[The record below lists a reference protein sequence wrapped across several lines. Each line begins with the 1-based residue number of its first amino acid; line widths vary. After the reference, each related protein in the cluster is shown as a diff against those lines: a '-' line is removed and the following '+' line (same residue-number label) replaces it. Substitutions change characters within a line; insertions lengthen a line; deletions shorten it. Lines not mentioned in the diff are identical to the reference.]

1 VNRRRDET
9 AAFVLWRRHVGPGCT
24 NGAAQQESGG
34 VRRGGCSRLC
44 YRLHVNLKEKGVCTM
59 KMFLGEGWSGALA
72 LVPLVGLALAGKG
85 PQAAT
90 GPGGVGGAFQLPP
103 LPYSQDALEPY
114 ISARTMSFHYGKHHQ
129 AYVDNLNKLVAGTPL
144 AGQPL
149 EKIVRETAGA
159 ADKVAVFNNAAQDW
173 NHTFFWQSMKPKGGG
188 QPTGR
193 MLELIN
199 KSFGSFD
206 GFKKTFVDTGVA
218 QFGSGWVWLVQDGGT
233 LKVVKTG
240 NADTPVAHGQ
250 TALLTC
256 DVWEHAY
263 YLDYQNRRKDFI
275 QAFVDHLANWE
286 FAASQ
291 LK

>member
-1 VNRRRDET
+1 
-9 AAFVLWRRHVGPGCT
+9 
-24 NGAAQQESGG
+24 
-34 VRRGGCSRLC
+34 
-44 YRLHVNLKEKGVCTM
+44 M
-59 KMFLGEGWSGALA
+59 KLFLAEACSGALA

-85 PQAAT
+85 PQSVT
-90 GPGGVGGAFQLPP
+90 GPGGGTGTFQLPP
-103 LPYSQDALEPY
+103 LPYSQEALEPY
-114 ISARTMSFHYGKHHQ
+114 ISGRTMSFHYGKHHQ
-129 AYVDNLNKLVAGTPL
+129 TYVDNLNKLVAGTPL

-149 EKIVRETAGA
+149 EKIIRETVGA
-159 ADKVAVFNNAAQDW
+159 ADKAPIFNNAAQVW

-193 MLELIN
+193 LLELIN

-206 GFKKTFVDTGVA
+206 EFKKTFVDTGVA
-218 QFGSGWVWLVQDGGT
+218 QFGSGWVWLVQDGQT
-233 LKVVKTG
+233 LKVIKTA

-263 YLDYQNRRKDFI
+263 YLDYQNRRKDFV

>member
-1 VNRRRDET
+1 
-9 AAFVLWRRHVGPGCT
+9 
-24 NGAAQQESGG
+24 
-34 VRRGGCSRLC
+34 
-44 YRLHVNLKEKGVCTM
+44 M

-90 GPGGVGGAFQLPP
+90 GAGGFQLPP

-114 ISARTMSFHYGKHHQ
+114 ISGRTMSFHYGKHHQ
-129 AYVDNLNKLVAGTPL
+129 AYVNNLNKLVAGTPL

-149 EKIVRETAGA
+149 EKIIRETAGV
-159 ADKVAVFNNAAQDW
+159 ADKVPVFNNAAQDW

-206 GFKKTFVDTGVA
+206 EFKKTFVDTGVA
-218 QFGSGWVWLVQDGGT
+218 QFGSGWVWLVRDGET

-275 QAFVDHLANWE
+275 EAFIDHLANWE